1 MSRRGKIA
9 VGILALWLVGLAALA
24 RRELFRPMAERLAL
38 AATRVAPGGT
48 YFAVHQDGE
57 QIGFAST
64 TIDTTE
70 ASIVVAD
77 YFVAE
82 LPVAG
87 RYQRATATTRI
98 TLSRSLRLRDF
109 SFRLEA
115 SGGPV
120 ETTGV
125 IADDSTLVLATTV
138 AGTTPD
144 TQHIRVS
151 GPVLLPTLVPLAAA
165 LTERPAVGARYTFP
179 VFDPLAMRVTDVQ
192 MLVRAESLFVVA
204 DSARMNPRTDRWTSA
219 LQDTVRAW
227 ELVPDTA
234 LSPVSHPAMYLA
246 WWVDELGRVVDA
258 RQAAGIRLERTAYE
272 LAFENW
278 RLAAAERPRD
288 VPIERDILES
298 TAIAAAVPIT
308 GRRPARLRV
317 RLAGVPLTGFD
328 LDGGRQSLA
337 GNTLTIAQE
346 DSAALHADWKLP
358 AESARFTAELRP
370 ELLIQSDHRAIR
382 RVARDLRRNTTDPR
396 IVAERINT
404 WVHRN
409 VRKRVTVGVPS
420 ALEVLESRSGDCN
433 EHTQLF
439 IALARA
445 AGIPARGAAGLAW
458 VDGKFYYHAWPEVY
472 LGTWVAVDPTFG
484 QFPADAAHLR
494 FTSGGVTRQVELLR
508 LIGNL
513 DIDVVDA
520 SVRPEGAA
528 R

>member
-1 MSRRGKIA
+1 M
-9 VGILALWLVGLAALA
+9 
-24 RRELFRPMAERLAL
+24 

-64 TIDTTE
+64 MVDTTE
-70 ASIVVAD
+70 ASIVVSD

-87 RYQRATATTRI
+87 RYQRASATTRI
-98 TLSRSLRLRDF
+98 DLSRSLRLRSF

-115 SGGPV
+115 AESGPV
-120 ETTGV
+120 ETTGAIV
-125 IADDSTLVLATTV
+125 DDSTLVLATMV
-138 AGTTPD
+138 PGTPPD
-144 TQHIRVS
+144 TQRLKIS

-192 MLVRAESLFVVA
+192 MVVRAESLFVVA
-204 DSARMNPRTDRWTSA
+204 DSARMNPRTGRWTAA

-234 LSPVSHPAMYLA
+234 ATPVSHPAMYLA

-278 RLAAAERPRD
+278 RLSASDRPRH
-288 VPIERDILES
+288 VAAQRDILES
-298 TAIAAAVPIT
+298 TAIAAAAPLSD
-308 GRRPARLRV
+308 RRPARLRV
-317 RLAGVPLTGFD
+317 RLSGISLAGFD
-328 LDGGRQSLA
+328 LAGGRQSLD
-337 GNTLTIAQE
+337 GNVLTVVRE
-346 DSAALHADWKLP
+346 DSSALHADWKFP
-358 AESARFTAELRP
+358 ADSIRFGAQLRP

-382 RVARDLRRNTTDPR
+382 RVARDLRRNTSDPR

-404 WVHRN
+404 WVHRS

-520 SVRPEGAA
+520 SERPEGAA